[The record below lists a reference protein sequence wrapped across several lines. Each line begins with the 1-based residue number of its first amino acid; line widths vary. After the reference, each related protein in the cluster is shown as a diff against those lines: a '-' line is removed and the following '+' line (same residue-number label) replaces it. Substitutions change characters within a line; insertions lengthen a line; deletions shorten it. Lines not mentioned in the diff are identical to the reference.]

1 MPELTLPDTSLY
13 FVEHGTG
20 YPCLVMHGGL
30 GADHSSMYPWM
41 NPLGDTFHL
50 VYYDHRGNGR
60 SGRPD
65 PQSLTF
71 AQLAADADALRQHLG
86 FDQVAVLGL
95 SYGGFIAQEY
105 ALRYPHR
112 VSHLILNDTAG
123 KFDYRDEV
131 LFHARRKGATSAMI
145 EALET
150 LSPQSDQEMAE
161 MMKLLAP
168 LYYYDYQPE
177 TAERTMGQTVYS
189 GSAARR
195 GFELLEDFDTLSRLP
210 GLKIPTLVLVGR
222 DDYITPP
229 SQAER
234 MHQQLSQS
242 ELVVFEQSGHMPHV
256 EEPDLFFGTIRSWF
270 ARHTT
275 SPAGQTARG

>member
-1 MPELTLPDTSLY
+1 MAELALSDTSLF
-13 FVEHGTG
+13 FVEHGSG

-30 GADHSSMYPWM
+30 GADHTSMYPWM

-65 PQSLTF
+65 PQSLSF
-71 AQLAADADALRQHLG
+71 DRLAADADALRQHLG
-86 FDQVAVLGL
+86 FERVAVLGL

-131 LFHARRKGATSAMI
+131 LANARRKGATPAML

-150 LSPQSDQEMAE
+150 LSPQSDQEMAD

-168 LYYYDYQPE
+168 LYYFNYQPE
-177 TAERTMGQTVYS
+177 VADHTMGQTVYS
-189 GSAARR
+189 GTAARR
-195 GFELLEDFDTLSRLP
+195 GFEMLEEFDTLERLP
-210 GLKIPTLVLVGR
+210 SLEIPALVLVGR

-229 SQAER
+229 SQAQR
-234 MHQQLSQS
+234 MHQQLRHS

-256 EEPDLFFGTIRSWF
+256 EEAEQFFTTIRSWF
-270 ARHTT
+270 IRH
-275 SPAGQTARG
+275 SPSTAAQTGRG